1 MNRLDVF
8 FFLFLVVFFLWFGLS
23 AYVVLNRLLH
33 DFRVRALCKA
43 QTGLGASTALT
54 RLSPERSRALHGIL
68 ARLPRRVIY
77 RITADVS
84 QPQWV
89 SQALSAQILSRWGLP
104 RVLKEAAGQDGGSDR
119 WRRISALSV
128 LTRIHNPRIH
138 ELLRQA
144 LAEKDRNIAAAAVVL
159 LGKLQDEKAAE
170 ILILALREEW
180 YTPSR
185 IATQLDNFAT
195 PVAKLLLPLL
205 VDPQPHMRYWAV
217 ALLSRYRGF
226 DYLAA
231 LLALLV
237 GDPDASVRKAV
248 AQTLGI
254 IGGREAV
261 SGALKLLD
269 DPVDFVRANAARALG
284 NLAQVKLAGS
294 VTPLL
299 ADREW
304 RVRLAAREAL
314 VDMGPAVRHD
324 VTAQLT
330 SPDDFARDGAAEVL
344 MAIQSPRVRKQLTGA
359 PQWNYRPLTRT
370 SIGKTRRKVEG
381 EVKDSLPRFG
391 FDLSNSKFS

>member
-8 FFLFLVVFFLWFGLS
+8 FALFIFTFIVWFGLS

-33 DFRVRALCKA
+33 DFRVRALRKA
-43 QTGLGASTALT
+43 KAGLGPSTALT
-54 RLSPERSRALHGIL
+54 LLSPERSRAPHGIL

-77 RITADVS
+77 RIAADVS

-89 SQALSAQILSRWGLP
+89 SQALAAQIVSRWGLP
-104 RVLKEAAGQDGGSDR
+104 RVLKEAAGQDGRSDR

-128 LTRIHNPRIH
+128 LTRIHHPRIH
-138 ELLRQA
+138 ELLQQA
-144 LAEKDRNIAAAAVVL
+144 LAEKDRDIAAAAVVL
-159 LGKLQDEKAAE
+159 LGKLRDKQAAE
-170 ILILALREEW
+170 ILILALRHEW

-185 IATQLDNFAT
+185 IATQLDHLAI
-195 PVAKLLLPLL
+195 PIAKLLQPLL

-217 ALLSRYRGF
+217 ALLSRYREY

-237 GDPDASVRKAV
+237 GDPDASVRRAV

-254 IGGREAV
+254 IGGRRAAA
-261 SGALKLLD
+261 GALKLLD

-284 NLAQVKLAGS
+284 NLEQVKLAGS

-299 ADREW
+299 GDREW
-304 RVRLAAREAL
+304 WVRLAAREAL
-314 VDMGPAVRHD
+314 VDMGPAVRND
-324 VTAQLT
+324 VAAQLT
-330 SPDDFARDGAAEVL
+330 STDAFARDGAAEIL
-344 MAIQSPRVRKQLTGA
+344 MAMQSPRMRKQLTGA
-359 PQWNYRPLTRT
+359 PRRNYLPLAPK
-370 SIGKTRRKVEG
+370 SI
-381 EVKDSLPRFG
+381 KDPGRELKDPLPRFG